1 MVPPGVFIQEFHELS
16 MTKALAKADKAAESS
31 QETTLLI
38 EGISESP
45 EVMQIHLDW
54 RTLFMIYLRTR
65 GMREDKDKRDQLQ
78 CLAGFD
84 TLVNDELFRRSANNT

>member
-1 MVPPGVFIQEFHELS
+1 MVPPGVFMQEFHELS
-16 MTKALAKADKAAESS
+16 MTKALAKANKAAESS

-54 RTLFMIYLRTR
+54 CTLFMIYLKTGACERT
-65 GMREDKDKRDQLQ
+65 KTNVIN
-78 CLAGFD
+78 CN
-84 TLVNDELFRRSANNT
+84 V